1 MKEQCCCSPVSY
13 QKVKLE
19 ATQNWQRAV
28 SGPENLKGLLG
39 VKGKSLQL
47 FFSPLL
53 APTNG
58 NLCKCKER
66 SDSGLST
73 TFWYPGT
80 KALSRLKMRGE
91 KNPTKLAAVECAV
104 LFWNMDV
111 EGQEYHLLSV
121 YRNADSTPL
130 YLCSQQSWGEV
141 LSPMIQNWTLD
152 RSGSLPKVAELA
164 RARSKVLTQIR
175 LIMKAL
181 TLARSMTGVMEKA
194 GDLGWTSLG
203 GTLILSSTILPF
215 SPNIYST
222 KQDLGLATQV
232 FWAWLS
238 SSSIWGDEMV
248 VLTQVWACRDGLHAQ
263 PCSDTAK
270 LCAHTLC
277 SPHSGSPVLIWL
289 HREPLIG
296 H

>member
-152 RSGSLPKVAELA
+152 RSIHFFPPCF
-164 RARSKVLTQIR
+164 
-175 LIMKAL
+175 L
-181 TLARSMTGVMEKA
+181 TLSVTTRPTVCTVVFLSGNFLLVKLHGFPCLAVYAYPQFCAFPQPFFHSGVQHTGK
-194 GDLGWTSLG
+194 GQGIGGWGLGLKSSAFCVTVSGIPRLRKPQFSHLYDEVPSVATSLG
-203 GTLILSSTILPF
+203 S
-215 SPNIYST
+215 
-222 KQDLGLATQV
+222 
-232 FWAWLS
+232 
-238 SSSIWGDEMV
+238 
-248 VLTQVWACRDGLHAQ
+248 
-263 PCSDTAK
+263 
-270 LCAHTLC
+270 
-277 SPHSGSPVLIWL
+277 
-289 HREPLIG
+289 
-296 H
+296 